1 MDNLPVPNRHTFLS
15 HARPFEPPTASGSA
29 AVHARNR
36 LDHHLAQVHAGS
48 QSGRRRR
55 PFQRSLGNH
64 AHGGTPGSNV
74 VTPAERQASEDAQ
87 RGAEHA
93 LRLILEILDRR
104 RTTARLGALFTPTVV
119 ESLKTLVNSQP
130 PGQSLGAASLRRV
143 HVSRCAKN
151 SAEVFGTYAR
161 GPRIFAVAARLE
173 YRKTARHSGWTVTS
187 VRIR

>member
-1 MDNLPVPNRHTFLS
+1 MN
-15 HARPFEPPTASGSA
+15 
-29 AVHARNR
+29 
-36 LDHHLAQVHAGS
+36 
-48 QSGRRRR
+48 
-55 PFQRSLGNH
+55 
-64 AHGGTPGSNV
+64 
-74 VTPAERQASEDAQ
+74 PAERQASEDAQ

-104 RTTARLGALFTPTVV
+104 RTPARLGALFTPTVV
-119 ESLKTLVNSQP
+119 ESLKTLVNSPP
-130 PGQSLGAASLRRV
+130 PGRSLGAASLRRV
-143 HVSRCAKN
+143 HVSRCAKH

>member
-1 MDNLPVPNRHTFLS
+1 M
-15 HARPFEPPTASGSA
+15 
-29 AVHARNR
+29 
-36 LDHHLAQVHAGS
+36 
-48 QSGRRRR
+48 
-55 PFQRSLGNH
+55 
-64 AHGGTPGSNV
+64 TPG
-74 VTPAERQASEDAQ
+74 ERQASDDAQ

-93 LRLILEILDRR
+93 LRLILEVLDRR
-104 RTTARLGALFTPTVV
+104 RATARLGGLFTPTVV

-130 PGQSLGAASLRRV
+130 PGQSLGTASLRRV